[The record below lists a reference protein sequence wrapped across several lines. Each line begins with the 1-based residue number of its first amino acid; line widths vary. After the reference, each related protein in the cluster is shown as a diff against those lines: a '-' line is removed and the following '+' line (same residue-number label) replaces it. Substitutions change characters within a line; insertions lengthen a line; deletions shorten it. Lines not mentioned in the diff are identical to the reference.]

1 MTMGRPN
8 QDASIVRSFRFRS
21 EREAT
26 WRALEELVLKAERGG
41 LGALGE
47 EDLRRLPVLYRATL
61 SSLSVARAIS
71 LDAALLEYL
80 EGLAGRA
87 YFVVY
92 GTRTNFVRGITD
104 FFITRLPTAIRA
116 LAPEIILACAL
127 MFGAALISYMMVSA
141 DLDWF
146 YAFIDDGMAQGR
158 TPATSAEILSEML
171 YDPPDS
177 RERDALDIFAAQ
189 LFTHNTEV
197 ALLAFALGFA
207 LGLPTAWLLVHNGL
221 SIGAFVALFDAK
233 GLGVDM
239 LGWLFVHGT
248 TELLAIVIAG
258 AAGLK
263 VGRAVA
269 DPGRRTRLD
278 ALKVAG
284 GTAGLAILGAGVMLF
299 VAAILEA
306 FARQLV
312 TDIGMRFLI
321 GGVMLLFWAV
331 YFSRIGRI
339 GRIGRVGRDGHG
351 G

>member
-1 MTMGRPN
+1 MTTSNADQG
-8 QDASIVRSFRFRS
+8 ASIVRSFRFRA

-26 WRALEELVLKAERGG
+26 WRALEDLVLKAERGG

-47 EDLRRLPVLYRATL
+47 EELRRLPVLYRATL

-92 GTRTNFVRGITD
+92 GTRTNFVKGIGD
-104 FFITRLPTAIRA
+104 FLTRRLPTAIRD
-116 LAPEIILACAL
+116 LAPEIALAFVL
-127 MFGAALISYMMVSA
+127 MFGSALIAYLMVGA

-171 YDPPDS
+171 YDPPDN

-207 LGLPTAWLLVHNGL
+207 LGLPTAWIMVQNGL

-258 AAGLK
+258 AAGLRI
-263 VGRAVA
+263 GRVVA

-278 ALKVAG
+278 ALKAAG
-284 GTAGLAILGAGVMLF
+284 GTAGMAILGVGVMLF
-299 VAAILEA
+299 IAAILEA

-321 GGVMLLFWAV
+321 GGVMLLFWAL
-331 YFSRIGRI
+331 YFTRIGR
-339 GRIGRVGRDGHG
+339 GDHG